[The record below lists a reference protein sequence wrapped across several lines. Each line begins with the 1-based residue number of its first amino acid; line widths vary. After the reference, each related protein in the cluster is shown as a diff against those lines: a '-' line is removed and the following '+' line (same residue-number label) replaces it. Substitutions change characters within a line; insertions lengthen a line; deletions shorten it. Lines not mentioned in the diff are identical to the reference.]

1 MMTDDDILEA
11 SSPDADGFSQA
22 ELYQDLRRIGEL
34 EDQKHEIQEEI
45 NQRTNRLQ
53 NAIPHLD
60 KGSLLFKM
68 LSSTLKPSATE
79 AAAPAERK
87 RAAKKK

>member
-1 MMTDDDILEA
+1 MTNEENLDKPSD
-11 SSPDADGFSQA
+11 SDAFSQA

-34 EDQKHEIQEEI
+34 EDQKQSIQDEI
-45 NQRTNRLQ
+45 NQRTTRLR

-60 KGSLLFKM
+60 KTSLLFKM
-68 LSSTLKPSATE
+68 LSSTLKPAASAS
-79 AAAPAERK
+79 AVPLERK